1 MALPYDIYYTVQKN
15 ADLVSLIGQ
24 YLQLSP
30 GRKAHKGTCPFHDD
44 GGQSLMVSSEKNIFK
59 CFGCGAEGGPVEFM
73 MALKK
78 QSLDEAVK
86 SLMVFLNDS
95 DEDKSLN
102 GDTKHNRNILVG
114 HSNQNT
120 LSS

>member
-1 MALPYDIYYTVQKN
+1 MALPYDIYYSVQKN
-15 ADLVSLIGQ
+15 SDLVYLIGQ

-30 GRKAHKGTCPFHDD
+30 GRKAHKGTCPFHND
-44 GGQSLMVSSEKNIFK
+44 GGQSLMVSSDKNIFK
-59 CFGCGAEGGPVEFM
+59 CFGCGAEGGPVEFL

-95 DEDKSLN
+95 HEDKALN
-102 GDTKHNRNILVG
+102 SDADHRRNVILG
-114 HSNQNT
+114 HSN
-120 LSS
+120 

>member
-1 MALPYDIYYTVQKN
+1 MALPYETYYNVQTN
-15 ADLVSLIGQ
+15 ADLVSLVSQ

-44 GGQSLMVSSEKNIFK
+44 LSQSLMVSPDKNIFK

-73 MALKK
+73 MAAKK

-86 SLMVFLNDS
+86 SLVVYLEVKDFLK
-95 DEDKSLN
+95 ERK
-102 GDTKHNRNILVG
+102 
-114 HSNQNT
+114 
-120 LSS
+120 